1 MADRVRYIKNGY
13 LYERHSKG
21 VNQLR
26 KATEADIKK
35 YGESTSALGTAKKA
49 LSAAGDYLSGLV
61 SERTKTLSGKAKGGY
76 IGKPRTGHTDYRFN
90 KGGMV
95 MSSTN
100 NMKKK

>member
-1 MADRVRYIKNGY
+1 MAEKIRYISNGY

-35 YGESTSALGTAKKA
+35 YGKSNSALGTAKKA

-76 IGKPRTGHTDYRFN
+76 IGKSRTGHTDYRYN
-90 KGGMV
+90 RGGMV
-95 MSSTN
+95 MLSTN
-100 NMKKK
+100 KMKKK